1 MIAKLNKQS
10 NASYIT
16 GSDLDNNGE
25 LEFPPNGIT
34 SSSVDVNIGVAEFG
48 GIITT
53 NDFFRL
59 SGSEIV
65 KVSEII
71 STEIQSLIITDGG
84 TPESVTFKVE
94 STTGNTKLLGDFAT
108 GFGFNKLTVEGSTG
122 NTNIAGTLTTNNTL
136 TLRGSTIV
144 NNQFF
149 TITNGGATG
158 TPERTTFQID
168 SANGNLTING
178 GSINIFG
185 TDGTTP
191 RLTFNNSS
199 GDFTTFGSF
208 SALGTGTSTFG
219 GNILVQGDA
228 TINGGDLTVNSGG
241 NLSFKVSNDRSV
253 TLAGIPYFFNQNG
266 GRKWIYTD
274 ESVIDAESNVN
285 IFVNALSNTLVKLP
299 SNPRM
304 GDMIRIVDVGGNL
317 TNFTSLVVRAP
328 DGIRV
333 QNSLTNTA
341 RTLLTGVGGSSTF
354 INYNGGEL
362 VVQTPFAG
370 FALVYLSQSNPD
382 GTAGGPSSKVGW
394 YLTEV

>member
-1 MIAKLNKQS
+1 
-10 NASYIT
+10 
-16 GSDLDNNGE
+16 
-25 LEFPPNGIT
+25 
-34 SSSVDVNIGVAEFG
+34 V
-48 GIITT
+48 
-53 NDFFRL
+53 
-59 SGSEIV
+59 
-65 KVSEII
+65 
-71 STEIQSLIITDGG
+71 IQ
-84 TPESVTFKVE
+84 K
-94 STTGNTKLLGDFAT
+94 
-108 GFGFNKLTVEGSTG
+108 
-122 NTNIAGTLTTNNTL
+122 L
-136 TLRGSTIV
+136 TLRGSTVV

-158 TPERTTFQID
+158 TPERTTLQVD
-168 SANGNLTING
+168 TATGNLTLNG
-178 GSINIFG
+178 GSINIYG

-199 GDFTTFGSF
+199 GDFTTYGSF

-219 GNILVQGDA
+219 GGILVQGDA
-228 TINGGDLTVNSGG
+228 TINGGDLTVNTGG
-241 NLSFKVSNDRSV
+241 ALSFKVSNDKSV

-266 GRKWIYTD
+266 GRKWVYSD
-274 ESVIDAESNVN
+274 ESVIEATSNVN

-317 TNFTSLVVRAP
+317 NNITSLVVRAP

-333 QNSLTNTA
+333 QGTLTNTA
-341 RTLLTGVGGSSTF
+341 RTLLTGVGSSTTF

-370 FALVYLSQSNPD
+370 FALVYLSQANPD